1 MSFESHFPIWS
12 QLQLHQQRL
21 LLDSLTFQI
30 VKRGTVL
37 RGGSSDCAGLVLIRS
52 GQLRALIY
60 SEEGREI
67 TIYRLFDGDLCLFC
81 APCVIRSIQ
90 FDVTILAEKDTEFW
104 RIPSGV
110 YQGLMAQSAVVANY
124 TNELMA
130 SRFNEVMSRMEQF
143 MWRSMDK
150 RVAAFLLQEASIE
163 GTCELRITHE
173 AIANHLGS
181 HREVITRTL
190 RDFQDAGMVKLS
202 RGMVTILDQENLESL
217 SIGRVIQ
224 RRKKGD
230 PE

>member
-1 MSFESHFPIWS
+1 MSFQTFFPIWD
-12 QLQLHQQRL
+12 QLQPLQQRR
-21 LLDSLTFQI
+21 LLDSLSFQT
-30 VKRGTVL
+30 VKRDTLL
-37 RGGSSDCAGLVLIRS
+37 RGGSADCAGLLLIRT
-52 GQLRALIY
+52 GQLRAFVY

-90 FDVTILAEKDTEFW
+90 FDVTIQAEKDTEFW
-104 RIPSGV
+104 SIPAGV
-110 YQGLMAQSAVVANY
+110 YRNLMAESTALSNY

-130 SRFNEVMSRMEQF
+130 SRFSEVMSRMEQF

-163 GTCELRITHE
+163 GTRELRITHE

-190 RDFQDAGMVKLS
+190 RDFQSGGMVRLA
-202 RGMVTILDQENLESL
+202 RGMVTILDREKLEAL
-217 SIGRVIQ
+217 V
-224 RRKKGD
+224 
-230 PE
+230 E